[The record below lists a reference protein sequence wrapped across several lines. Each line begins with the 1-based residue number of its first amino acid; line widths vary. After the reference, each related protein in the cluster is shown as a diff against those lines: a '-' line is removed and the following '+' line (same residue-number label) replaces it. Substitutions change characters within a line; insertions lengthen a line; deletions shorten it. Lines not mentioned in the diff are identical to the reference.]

1 MGSPISKQ
9 EIRAAIVRDLASAI
23 HYRKLAFKGVEKGGP
38 LTPEFYEK
46 RACDFWNDLEAEND
60 L

>member
-9 EIRAAIVRDLASAI
+9 EIRSQIVRDLASAI
-23 HYRKLAFKGVEKGGP
+23 HYRKLAFKGVEPGGP
-38 LTPEFYEK
+38 QTPEFYEK
-46 RACDFWNDLEAEND
+46 RACDFAEDLGDD